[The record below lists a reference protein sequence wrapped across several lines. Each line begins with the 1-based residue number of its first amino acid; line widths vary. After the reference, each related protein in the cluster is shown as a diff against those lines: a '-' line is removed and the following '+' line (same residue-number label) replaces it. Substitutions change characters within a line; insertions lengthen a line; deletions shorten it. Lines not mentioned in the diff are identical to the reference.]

1 MSTPHVVRT
10 QDGPIAFVT
19 FNRPEARNAMTWPMY
34 DALVELCGELDR
46 ADDVRVVVLQGAG
59 SKAFVAGTDIAQFR
73 SFRTAEDGVRYEQRI
88 DAVVD
93 RLERLSRPTIAAI
106 DGVTTGGG
114 CALAAA
120 CDLRICTTRSR
131 FGVPIA
137 RTLGNC
143 LSASNHARFLD
154 LIGPARLKEL
164 LFTGRLLTASEAAD
178 AGLVNRVVEPDR
190 LVAVVREYAQTI
202 AANAPL
208 TVRASKEMIRR
219 IQEHRRIDPALGR
232 DLIVTCYTSADF
244 HEGVDS
250 FLEKRAP
257 RWTGT

>member
-10 QDGPIAFVT
+10 QDGPIAVVT

-34 DALVELCGELDR
+34 DALVELCEELDR

-73 SFRTAEDGVRYEQRI
+73 TFRTAEDGVRYEQRI

-93 RLERLSRPTIAAI
+93 RLERLAKPTIAAI

-120 CDLRICTTRSR
+120 CDLRICTPRSR

-143 LSASNHARFLD
+143 LSAANHARFLD

-164 LFTGRLLTASEAAD
+164 LFTGRLLSAPEAAD

-190 LVAVVREYAQTI
+190 LAAVVREYAQTI

-219 IQEHRRIDPALGR
+219 IQKHRRIDPALGR
-232 DLIVTCYTSADF
+232 DLIITCYTSADF

>member
-10 QDGPIAFVT
+10 QDGPIAVIT

-34 DALVELCGELDR
+34 DALVELCAELEG
-46 ADDVRVVVLQGAG
+46 ADDVRVVVLRGAG

-73 SFRTAEDGVRYEQRI
+73 AFRTADDGVRYEQRI

-93 RLERLSRPTIAAI
+93 RLERLAKPTIAAI

-120 CDLRICTTRSR
+120 CDLRICTTRAR

-164 LFTGRLLTASEAAD
+164 LFTGRLLSASEAAD

-190 LVAVVREYAQTI
+190 LAAVVREYAETM

-208 TVRASKEMIRR
+208 TLRASKEMIRR
-219 IQEHRRIDPALGR
+219 IQQHRRTDPALGR
-232 DLIVTCYTSADF
+232 DLIITCYTSADF
-244 HEGVDS
+244 HEGVDA
-250 FLEKRAP
+250 FLAKRAP
-257 RWTGT
+257 HWTGE

>member
-10 QDGPIAFVT
+10 QDGPIAVVT

-34 DALVELCGELDR
+34 DALVEQCEELDR

-73 SFRTAEDGVRYEQRI
+73 TFRTAEDGVRYERRI

-93 RLERLSRPTIAAI
+93 RLERLAKPTIAAI

-178 AGLVNRVVEPDR
+178 AGLVNRVVEPDG

>member
-10 QDGPIAFVT
+10 REGPIAVIT

-34 DALVELCGELDR
+34 DALVELCEELDR

-73 SFRTAEDGVRYEQRI
+73 TFRTAEDGVRYEQRI

-93 RLERLSRPTIAAI
+93 RLERLAKPTIAAI

-120 CDLRICTTRSR
+120 CDLRICTARSR

-190 LVAVVREYAQTI
+190 LAAVVREYAQTI

-232 DLIVTCYTSADF
+232 DLIIRCYTSADF

-257 RWTGT
+257 HWTGT

>member
-1 MSTPHVVRT
+1 MSTSHVLFE
-10 QDGPIAFVT
+10 QDGPCAVVT

-34 DALVELCGELDR
+34 DRLVEHCEEVDR
-46 ADDVRVVVLQGAG
+46 NDSVRVLVLRGAG
-59 SKAFVAGTDIAQFR
+59 SKAFIAGTDIAQFR
-73 SFRTAEDGVRYEQRI
+73 DFRTEEDGIAYEARL

-93 RLERLSRPTIAAI
+93 RLERVGKPTIAQI

-143 LSASNHARFLD
+143 LSAANHARFLD
-154 LIGPARLKEL
+154 LLGPARLKDI
-164 LFTGRLLTASEAAD
+164 LFTGRLLGADEAAA
-178 AGLVNRVVEPDR
+178 AGLVNRVVGPDE
-190 LVAVVREYAQTI
+190 LDAVVREYAETM

-208 TVRASKEMIRR
+208 TIRASKEMIRR
-219 IQEHRRIDPALGR
+219 VHAHRRIDPALGR
-232 DLIVTCYTSADF
+232 DLIVSCYTSADF
-244 HEGVDS
+244 REGVDA
-250 FLEKRAP
+250 FLGKRP
-257 RWTGT
+257 PHWTGR

>member
-10 QDGPIAFVT
+10 QDGPIAVIT

-34 DALVELCGELDR
+34 DALVEQCEALDR
-46 ADDVRVVVLQGAG
+46 ATDVRVVVLRGAG
-59 SKAFVAGTDIAQFR
+59 TKAFVAGTDIAQFR
-73 SFRTAEDGVRYEQRI
+73 AFRTAEDGVRYEQRI

-93 RLERLSRPTIAAI
+93 RLERLAKPTIAAI

-114 CALAAA
+114 CALAAT
-120 CDLRICTTRSR
+120 CDLRVCTSRAR

-164 LFTGRLLTASEAAD
+164 LFTGRLLSASEAAD
-178 AGLVNRVVEPDR
+178 AGLVNRVVEPHELDG
-190 LVAVVREYAQTI
+190 VVREYAETM
-202 AANAPL
+202 AGNAPL
-208 TVRASKEMIRR
+208 TIRATKEMIRR
-219 IQEHRRIDPALGR
+219 VQAHRRIDPGLGR
-232 DLIVTCYTSADF
+232 DLIIACYTSADF

-250 FLEKRAP
+250 FLQKRAP

>member
-10 QDGPIAFVT
+10 REGPIAVVT

-34 DALVELCGELDR
+34 DALVELCEELDR

-73 SFRTAEDGVRYEQRI
+73 TFRTAEDGVRYEQRI

-93 RLERLSRPTIAAI
+93 RLERLAKPTIAAI

-120 CDLRICTTRSR
+120 CDLRICTARSR

-190 LVAVVREYAQTI
+190 LAAVVREYAQTI

-232 DLIVTCYTSADF
+232 DLIIRCYTSADF

-257 RWTGT
+257 HWTGT

>member
-1 MSTPHVVRT
+1 MSTPHIVRT
-10 QDGPIAFVT
+10 QDGPIAVIT

-34 DALVELCGELDR
+34 DALVEECEQIDG
-46 ADDVRVVVLQGAG
+46 ADDVRVVVLRGAG

-73 SFRTAEDGVRYEQRI
+73 TFRTAEDGMRYEQRI

-93 RLERLSRPTIAAI
+93 RLERLAKPTIAAI

-120 CDLRICTTRSR
+120 CDLRICTTRAR

-164 LFTGRLLTASEAAD
+164 LFTGRLLSASEAAE
-178 AGLVNRVVEPDR
+178 AGLVNRIVEPDR
-190 LVAVVREYAQTI
+190 LDAVVREYAETM

-208 TVRASKEMIRR
+208 TLRASKEMIRR
-219 IQEHRRIDPALGR
+219 IQAHRRTDPALGR
-232 DLIVTCYTSADF
+232 DLIITCYTSADF
-244 HEGVDS
+244 HEGVDA
-250 FLEKRAP
+250 FLAKRAP

>member
-10 QDGPIAFVT
+10 QDGPVAVIT

-34 DALVELCGELDR
+34 DALVEHCEELDQ
-46 ADDVRVVVLQGAG
+46 ADDVRVVVLRGAG
-59 SKAFVAGTDIAQFR
+59 SEAFVAGTDIAQFR
-73 SFRTAEDGVRYEQRI
+73 TFSTAEDGVRYEQRI

-93 RLERLSRPTIAAI
+93 RLERLAKPTIAAI
-106 DGVTTGGG
+106 DGVATGGG

-120 CDLRICTTRSR
+120 CDLRICTTRAR
-131 FGVPIA
+131 LGVPIA

-164 LFTGRLLTASEAAD
+164 LFTGRLLPASEAAG

-190 LVAVVREYAQTI
+190 LDAVVREYAETM

-208 TVRASKEMIRR
+208 TMRASKEMIRR
-219 IQEHRRIDPALGR
+219 IQAHRRTDPALGR
-232 DLIVTCYTSADF
+232 DLIITCYTSADF

-250 FLEKRAP
+250 FLQKRMP

>member
-10 QDGPIAFVT
+10 QDGPIAVIT

-34 DALVELCGELDR
+34 DALVELCEEIDR
-46 ADDVRVVVLQGAG
+46 ADDVRVAVLRGAG
-59 SKAFVAGTDIAQFR
+59 SEAFVAGTDIAQFR
-73 SFRTAEDGVRYEQRI
+73 AFRTAEDGVRYEQRI

-93 RLERLSRPTIAAI
+93 RLERLSKPTIAAI
-106 DGVTTGGG
+106 DGVATGGG

-120 CDLRICTTRSR
+120 CDLRICTTRAR

-164 LFTGRLLTASEAAD
+164 LFTGRLLPAAEAAD

-190 LVAVVREYAQTI
+190 LAAVVREYAETM

-208 TVRASKEMIRR
+208 TIGASKEMIRR
-219 IQEHRRIDPALGR
+219 IQAHRRTDPALGR
-232 DLIVTCYTSADF
+232 DLIITCYTSADF
-244 HEGVDS
+244 REGVDS
-250 FLEKRAP
+250 FLHKRRP

>member
-10 QDGPIAFVT
+10 QDGPVAVIT

-34 DALVELCGELDR
+34 DALVEQCEQIDR
-46 ADDVRVVVLQGAG
+46 ADDVRVVVLRGAG

-73 SFRTAEDGVRYEQRI
+73 TFRTADDGVRYEQRI
-88 DAVVD
+88 DSVVD
-93 RLERLSRPTIAAI
+93 RLERLAKPTIAAL

-120 CDLRICTTRSR
+120 CDLRICTTRAR

-164 LFTGRLLTASEAAD
+164 LFTGRLLSAAEAAE

-190 LVAVVREYAQTI
+190 LDAVVREYAETV

-208 TVRASKEMIRR
+208 TIRASKEMIRR
-219 IQEHRRIDPALGR
+219 IQAHRRTDPALGR
-232 DLIVTCYTSADF
+232 DLIITCYTSADF
-244 HEGVDS
+244 HEGVDA

-257 RWTGT
+257 HWTGT

>member
-10 QDGPIAFVT
+10 QDGPIAVVT

-34 DALVELCGELDR
+34 DALVELCEELDR

-73 SFRTAEDGVRYEQRI
+73 TFRTAEDGVRYEQRI

-93 RLERLSRPTIAAI
+93 RLERLAKPTIAAI

-120 CDLRICTTRSR
+120 CDLRICTTRAR

-164 LFTGRLLTASEAAD
+164 LFTGRLLTASEAAG
-178 AGLVNRVVEPDR
+178 AGFVNRVVEPDR
-190 LVAVVREYAQTI
+190 LVAVVREYALTI

-232 DLIVTCYTSADF
+232 DLIITCYTSADF

-257 RWTGT
+257 QWTGT

>member
-10 QDGPIAFVT
+10 QDGPIAVVT

-34 DALVELCGELDR
+34 DALVELCEELDR

-73 SFRTAEDGVRYEQRI
+73 TFRTAEDGVRYEQRI

-93 RLERLSRPTIAAI
+93 RLERLAKPTIAAI

-120 CDLRICTTRSR
+120 CDLRICTTRAR

-164 LFTGRLLTASEAAD
+164 LFTGRLLTASEAAG
-178 AGLVNRVVEPDR
+178 AGFVNRVVEPDR

-232 DLIVTCYTSADF
+232 DLIIACYTSADF

-257 RWTGT
+257 QWTGT

>member
-10 QDGPIAFVT
+10 QDGPIAVIT

-34 DALVELCGELDR
+34 DALVEQCEQIDG
-46 ADDVRVVVLQGAG
+46 ADDVRVVVLRGAG

-73 SFRTAEDGVRYEQRI
+73 TFRTAEDGMRYEQRI

-93 RLERLSRPTIAAI
+93 RLERLARPTIAAI

-120 CDLRICTTRSR
+120 CDLRICTTRAR

-164 LFTGRLLTASEAAD
+164 LFTGRLLSASEAAE
-178 AGLVNRVVEPDR
+178 AGLVNRIVEPDR
-190 LVAVVREYAQTI
+190 LDAVVREYAETM

-208 TVRASKEMIRR
+208 TLRASKEMIRR
-219 IQEHRRIDPALGR
+219 IQAHRRTDPALGR
-232 DLIVTCYTSADF
+232 DLIITCYTSADF
-244 HEGVDS
+244 HEGVDA
-250 FLEKRAP
+250 FLAKRAP
-257 RWTGT
+257 RWTGR

>member
-10 QDGPIAFVT
+10 QDGPIAVVT

-34 DALVELCGELDR
+34 DALVEQCEELDR
-46 ADDVRVVVLQGAG
+46 ADDVRAVVLQGAG

-73 SFRTAEDGVRYEQRI
+73 TFRTAEDGVRYEQRI

-93 RLERLSRPTIAAI
+93 RLERLSKPTIAAI

-154 LIGPARLKEL
+154 LIGPARLKDL
-164 LFTGRLLTASEAAD
+164 LFTGRLLSASEAAE

-219 IQEHRRIDPALGR
+219 IQKHRRIDPALGR

>member
-1 MSTPHVVRT
+1 MSTPHVVRAE
-10 QDGPIAFVT
+10 DGPVAVIT
-19 FNRPEARNAMTWPMY
+19 FNRPEAHNAMTWPMY
-34 DALVELCGELDR
+34 DALVEHCEAIDR
-46 ADDVRVVVLQGAG
+46 ADGIRVVVFRGAG
-59 SKAFVAGTDIAQFR
+59 AKAFVAGTDIAQFR
-73 SFRTAEDGVRYEQRI
+73 TFRTAEDGVRYEQRI

-93 RLERLSRPTIAAI
+93 RVERLAKPTIAAI

-114 CALAAA
+114 CAFDAA
-120 CDLRICTTRSR
+120 CAPGICTTRSR

-164 LFTGRLLTASEAAD
+164 LFTGRLLPAAEAAD
-178 AGLVNRVVEPDR
+178 AGLVNRVVEPDM
-190 LVAVVREYAQTI
+190 LDSVVREYAETM

-208 TVRASKEMIRR
+208 TIRASKEMIRR
-219 IQEHRRIDPALGR
+219 IQSHRRIDPALGR

-250 FLEKRAP
+250 FLAKRAP
-257 RWTGT
+257 RWSGT

>member
-10 QDGPIAFVT
+10 QEGPIAVIT

-34 DALVELCGELDR
+34 DALVELCEELDR

-73 SFRTAEDGVRYEQRI
+73 TFRTAEDGVRYEQRI

-93 RLERLSRPTIAAI
+93 RLERLAKPTIAAI

-120 CDLRICTTRSR
+120 CDLRICTPRSR

-178 AGLVNRVVEPDR
+178 AGLVNRVVEPER

-232 DLIVTCYTSADF
+232 DLIITCYTSADF

-257 RWTGT
+257 HWTGT

>member
-10 QDGPIAFVT
+10 QDGPVAVIT

-34 DALVELCGELDR
+34 DALVELCEEIDR
-46 ADDVRVVVLQGAG
+46 ADDVRVVVLRGAG

-73 SFRTAEDGVRYEQRI
+73 TFRTAEDGVRYEQRI
-88 DAVVD
+88 DSVVD
-93 RLERLSRPTIAAI
+93 RLERLAKPTIAAI

-120 CDLRICTTRSR
+120 CDLRICTTRAR

-164 LFTGRLLTASEAAD
+164 LFTGRLLSGRGGGRRRSRQPGRRARPARCRRS
-178 AGLVNRVVEPDR
+178 RVCRDDGGERTPDHSG
-190 LVAVVREYAQTI
+190 EQG
-202 AANAPL
+202 
-208 TVRASKEMIRR
+208 
-219 IQEHRRIDPALGR
+219 D
-232 DLIVTCYTSADF
+232 DSADS
-244 HEGVDS
+244 G
-250 FLEKRAP
+250 AP
-257 RWTGT
+257 ANRSGARDAT